1 MQLQRLHN
9 AKATSQCQ
17 LPVRRSSTLV
27 QSLALSLT
35 PVASNTM
42 RNIKE
47 IKAELSALRDEY
59 DAKVRALEA
68 EIVAVRDKRGYVPVT
83 PAYEEWFEAGRS
95 MEPGAR

>member
-1 MQLQRLHN
+1 
-9 AKATSQCQ
+9 
-17 LPVRRSSTLV
+17 
-27 QSLALSLT
+27 
-35 PVASNTM
+35 M

-47 IKAELSALRDEY
+47 IKAELSTLRDEY

-83 PAYEEWFEAGRS
+83 PAYEEWVEAGRS